1 MIKETMI
8 KNAIN
13 KIYIEATIKSVVC
26 EINNIDYAH
35 ETMTEISKTLD
46 GIREKL
52 NKLLEVK

>member
-1 MIKETMI
+1 MI